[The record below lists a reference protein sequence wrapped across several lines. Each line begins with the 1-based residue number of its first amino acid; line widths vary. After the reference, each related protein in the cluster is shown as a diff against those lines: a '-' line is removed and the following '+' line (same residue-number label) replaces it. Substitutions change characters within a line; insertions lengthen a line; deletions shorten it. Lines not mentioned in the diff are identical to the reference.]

1 MTPKDECGDVMN
13 VLLQA
18 VQHLLEKNHEFY
30 PAGAV
35 MNPDG
40 SVAFSATYDGSE
52 HPSSREVIDFLVKEH
67 KNLADQNKIK
77 VSAIAYDARVPIAGK
92 KTDCIIMNLEHQSGY
107 SVTVGMP
114 YSFSFFQKSQLP
126 GVIRHAG
133 ES

>member
-1 MTPKDECGDVMN
+1 
-13 VLLQA
+13 
-18 VQHLLEKNHEFY
+18 
-30 PAGAV
+30 

-77 VSAIAYDARVPIAGK
+77 VSAIAYDACVPIAGK

-114 YSFSFFQKSQLP
+114 YSFNFFKLSIIFFVGLCP
-126 GVIRHAG
+126 VLFNGVSYRQNR
-133 ES
+133 

>member
-1 MTPKDECGDVMN
+1 
-13 VLLQA
+13 
-18 VQHLLEKNHEFY
+18 
-30 PAGAV
+30 

-77 VSAIAYDARVPIAGK
+77 VSAIAYDACVPIAGK

-107 SVTVGMP
+107 SVTFGMP
-114 YSFSFFQKSQLP
+114 YSFSFFQKSQIP

-133 ES
+133 KPRYFRGAKPIRGRIRQSPF

>member
-1 MTPKDECGDVMN
+1 MCCFR
-13 VLLQA
+13 QCSIYW
-18 VQHLLEKNHEFY
+18 EKNHEFY
-30 PAGAV
+30 PAGAD

-77 VSAIAYDARVPIAGK
+77 VSAIAYDACVPIAGK

-114 YSFSFFQKSQLP
+114 YSFSFFQKSQIP

>member
-1 MTPKDECGDVMN
+1 
-13 VLLQA
+13 
-18 VQHLLEKNHEFY
+18 
-30 PAGAV
+30 

-77 VSAIAYDARVPIAGK
+77 VSAIAYDACVPIAGK

-114 YSFSFFQKSQLP
+114 YSFSFFKKVKYQELFAMP
-126 GVIRHAG
+126 GSHDIFEEQNPAD
-133 ES
+133 